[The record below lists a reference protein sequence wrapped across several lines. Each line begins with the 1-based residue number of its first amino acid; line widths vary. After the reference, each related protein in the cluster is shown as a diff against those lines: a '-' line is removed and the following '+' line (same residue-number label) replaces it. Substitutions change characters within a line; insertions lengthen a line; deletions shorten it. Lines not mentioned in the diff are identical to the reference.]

1 MLPQPLFAPAI
12 THIFAKMTAIHNC
25 HLGAWQRKFLSEL
38 FRVLFAMRGRV
49 NFTNMARYSI
59 YIEQT
64 FRRHFQKAFTWVAF
78 NLTILRLRRHPS
90 EPLIGAFDCSYLPK
104 SRTETWGL
112 AHFFSST
119 AGKSKRGL
127 EVSILGVIQT
137 KSREAIGLDATQT
150 PPISAGTGSSEKGG
164 YTRVDFYCEQ
174 LLDLA
179 PRLREAG
186 FPIDHWV
193 GDGYYA
199 KQKVFEA
206 VDRVGAHLVTR
217 LRSDANLRYLSPCT
231 RRPSVPDE
239 KINWSAPMQ
248 LRRRFEEVGRL
259 TDKPEIRVLTA
270 KAYSPHFDRDLRIV
284 LLAKSDFSDYVV
296 LCSTDTEQPA
306 EQVAEYY
313 RLRYQLEFVIRD
325 AKQHTGLPHCQARSE
340 EKIDFHLNMSIAGA
354 GLLRLLAQKKGCSL
368 HTYRREAYN
377 RMLIGRLFSKLGLRA
392 EFDESDPRI
401 QDIVQIG
408 RMAV

>member
-12 THIFAKMTAIHNC
+12 KYIFAKMTAIHNC

-64 FRRHFQKAFTWVAF
+64 FRRHFQKALGWVAF
-78 NLTILRLRRHPS
+78 NLTILRLRHHPS

-104 SRTETWGL
+104 SGTETWGL

-119 AGKSKRGL
+119 AGTSKRGL
-127 EVSILGVIQT
+127 EVSIIGAITT

-150 PPISAGTGSSEKGG
+150 PPISSGTGSSEKGG

-179 PRLREAG
+179 PRLREAD
-186 FPIDHWV
+186 FPIEHWV

-217 LRSDANLRYLSPCT
+217 LRSDANLRYLSPC
-231 RRPSVPDE
+231 SGEADE
-239 KINWSAPMQ
+239 KIDWGAPEQ

-259 TDKPEIRVLTA
+259 ADKSEVRVLTA
-270 KAYSPHFDRDLRIV
+270 KAYSPHFDRILRIV
-284 LLAKSDFSDYVV
+284 LLATEDFSDYVV
-296 LCSTDTEQPA
+296 LCSTDTAQPA

-313 RLRYQLEFVIRD
+313 RLRYQIEFVIRD
-325 AKQHTGLPHCQARSE
+325 AKQHTGLTHCQARSE
-340 EKIDFHLNMSIAGA
+340 EKIDFHLNMSIAGV

-377 RMLIGRLFSKLGLRA
+377 RMLIGRLFSKLGLRT

-401 QDIVQIG
+401 QDVIQIG

>member
-1 MLPQPLFAPAI
+1 MAAEIPVGAFSRAVCNAGAGQLYQHGPLQHLRPLQHLHRADVSPTLPEGVGLGCIQLDDSPLAPPSERAVDWGLRLQLP
-12 THIFAKMTAIHNC
+12 AEKWNGD
-25 HLGAWQRKFLSEL
+25 LGAGSLFLLDS
-38 FRVLFAMRGRV
+38 R
-49 NFTNMARYSI
+49 NKQAR
-59 YIEQT
+59 T
-64 FRRHFQKAFTWVAF
+64 
-78 NLTILRLRRHPS
+78 
-90 EPLIGAFDCSYLPK
+90 C
-104 SRTETWGL
+104 
-112 AHFFSST
+112 
-119 AGKSKRGL
+119 KRGL
-127 EVSILGVIQT
+127 EVSIIGAITT

-150 PPISAGTGSSEKGG
+150 PPISSGTGSSEKGG

-179 PRLREAG
+179 SRLREAD
-186 FPIDHWV
+186 FPIEHWV

-199 KQKVFEA
+199 KQKGFEA

-217 LRSDANLRYLSPCT
+217 LRSDANLRSLSPC
-231 RRPSVPDE
+231 SGEADE
-239 KINWSAPMQ
+239 KIDWGAPEQ

-259 TDKPEIRVLTA
+259 ADKSEVRVLTA
-270 KAYSPHFDRDLRIV
+270 KAYSPHFDRILRIV
-284 LLAKSDFSDYVV
+284 LLATEDFSDYVV
-296 LCSTDTEQPA
+296 LCSTDTAQPA

-325 AKQHTGLPHCQARSE
+325 AKQHTGLTHCQARSE
-340 EKIDFHLNMSIAGA
+340 EKIDFHLNMSVAGV

-368 HTYRREAYN
+368 HTYRREASN

-401 QDIVQIG
+401 QDVVQIG